1 MTASTG
7 RPAPP
12 CSATVT
18 DGSMM
23 TVSPA
28 PWTNRLFPEGYAPFA
43 SVVRTVTWSV
53 SLREISPQAFVMTE
67 QASYGLRMGINHIAL
82 AVKDMEATH
91 RFYTEAMGFTLEK
104 VEIANMRNGK
114 ARHAFYSTGSP
125 DDQMI
130 AFWDLRDVP
139 GVDDYET
146 DISRGLGLDPFVNHL
161 AFQADSLDD
170 LASKK
175 QRWLDEG
182 IDVIEIDH
190 NWVQSIY
197 AEDPDGNVVR
207 GNTVEITVS

>member
-1 MTASTG
+1 
-7 RPAPP
+7 
-12 CSATVT
+12 
-18 DGSMM
+18 
-23 TVSPA
+23 
-28 PWTNRLFPEGYAPFA
+28 
-43 SVVRTVTWSV
+43 
-53 SLREISPQAFVMTE
+53 
-67 QASYGLRMGINHIAL
+67 MGINHIAL
-82 AVKDMEATH
+82 AVKDIEATH

-114 ARHAFYSTGSP
+114 ARHAFYSTGSSN
-125 DDQMI
+125 DQMI

-170 LASKK
+170 LASKR
-175 QRWLDEG
+175 QRWLDHG

-197 AEDPDGNVVR
+197 AEDPDGNVVEFAIVTEAFTDADR
-207 GNTVEITVS
+207 VEALELLRADDPPYSAPATVTRHDAAPSAPG

>member
-1 MTASTG
+1 M
-7 RPAPP
+7 
-12 CSATVT
+12 
-18 DGSMM
+18 D
-23 TVSPA
+23 
-28 PWTNRLFPEGYAPFA
+28 
-43 SVVRTVTWSV
+43 
-53 SLREISPQAFVMTE
+53 E
-67 QASYGLRMGINHIAL
+67 QASYGRRMGINHIAL
-82 AVKDMEATH
+82 AVKDMDATH

-114 ARHAFYSTGSP
+114 ARHAFYSTGSA

-139 GVDDYET
+139 GVNDYET

-161 AFQADSLDD
+161 AFQAESLDD

-175 QRWLDEG
+175 QRWRDQG

-197 AEDPDGNVVR
+197 AEDPDGNVVEFAIVTQPFTDTDR
-207 GNTVEITVS
+207 AEALDLLRAEDPPYSAPPTVSRHSAGS

>member
-1 MTASTG
+1 
-7 RPAPP
+7 
-12 CSATVT
+12 
-18 DGSMM
+18 
-23 TVSPA
+23 
-28 PWTNRLFPEGYAPFA
+28 
-43 SVVRTVTWSV
+43 
-53 SLREISPQAFVMTE
+53 
-67 QASYGLRMGINHIAL
+67 MGINHIAL

-114 ARHAFYSTGSP
+114 ARHAFYSTGSA

-130 AFWDLRDVP
+130 AFWDLRAVP

-170 LASKK
+170 LAAKR
-175 QRWLDEG
+175 QRWQDYG
-182 IDVIEIDH
+182 IDVVEIDH

-197 AEDPDGNVVR
+197 AEDPDGNVVEFAIV
-207 GNTVEITVS
+207 TEAFTDADAAEALQLLTAEDPPLAPEPTIALHPPT